1 MPDRRYHPGGG
12 RGPIGDRREPS
23 AATPNINLPSWAPAF
38 AGGGWLVR
46 GRAPLSWAVLAVL
59 FVALAL
65 LRPVDHDESQ
75 YVAAT
80 VLTAHGLLPYRD
92 FAYLQTPLQPFVF
105 APIAWITGPW
115 TWPAL
120 RIANAL
126 LGVATV
132 AFTHAAIRASGVRP
146 RVAFAAAALFA
157 GCDIL
162 LFGIGTARNDAL
174 PVALLAAA
182 ICVLARGGRPVLVGA
197 LLAAA
202 AAAKISYAL
211 PAAAYGL
218 YALTHRAHRPAL
230 VALGAA
236 PVLAFVGW
244 TFALA
249 PEGFLFG
256 TLHFPALAPAEFYA
270 SRPWK
275 MSWAAKAMDTV
286 KFFALGAAL
295 PALVVVARDAW
306 RRRRLE
312 LLDWLI
318 VAGLIA
324 ALLPF
329 PTWRQY
335 LLPVLPALFV
345 RLAIAWPTGS
355 RSTMLFAAFAVI
367 GILPT
372 IVAIAEPARLS
383 LAQGLRDGAALG
395 RVLDAAQLDGPVA
408 TLSPEM
414 LPMTGRLPDPRF
426 AAGPFYFRSHAL
438 LDPAAERRLHVVS
451 RDRAAFAPGTVILT
465 GGESAATAGDPA
477 LDSAMARGRRI
488 GGAGRFSLYATPASP
503 RPAPHNSP

>member
-1 MPDRRYHPGGG
+1 VRPSVCQDGSPAKVGAETGV
-12 RGPIGDRREPS
+12 PPSREHIVGW
-23 AATPNINLPSWAPAF
+23 AT
-38 AGGGWLVR
+38 
-46 GRAPLSWAVLAVL
+46 LSVF

-80 VLTAHGLLPYRD
+80 VLTAHGWLPYRD
-92 FAYLQTPLQPFVF
+92 FAYLQTPLQPFLF
-105 APIAWITGPW
+105 GPLAWIAGPW
-115 TWPAL
+115 IWPVL
-120 RIANAL
+120 RIANAV

-132 AFTHAAIRASGVRP
+132 GFTHAAMRASGVRAG
-146 RVAFAAAALFA
+146 VALAAAGLFA
-157 GCDIL
+157 TCDIL

-174 PVALLAAA
+174 PAALLAIA
-182 ICVLARGGRPVLVGA
+182 IWRIVRGGSPALVGA

-218 YALTHRAHRPAL
+218 YALRHREHGPAL

-236 PVLAFVGW
+236 PVVAFVGW
-244 TFALA
+244 TFASG

-270 SRPWK
+270 TRPWK
-275 MSWAAKAMDTV
+275 MSWAAKGVDTL
-286 KFFALGAAL
+286 KFLALGAAL

-306 RRRRLE
+306 ARRTLGV
-312 LLDWLI
+312 LDWLI
-318 VAGLIA
+318 AAGLVA

-329 PTWRQY
+329 PSWRQY
-335 LLPVLPALFV
+335 LLPLLPPLFV
-345 RLAIAWPTGS
+345 RLAILWKQRPPN
-355 RSTMLFAAFAVI
+355 RSVFVAFAVI
-367 GILPT
+367 GVIPSVAA
-372 IVAIAEPARLS
+372 IVEPGRLS
-383 LAQGLRDGAALG
+383 LSQALRDGVALK
-395 RVLDAAQLDGPVA
+395 RVLDAHHIAGPIA

-438 LDPAAERRLHVVS
+438 LDAAAERRLKLMS
-451 RDRAAFAPGTVILT
+451 RDRLTPAPVILT
-465 GGESAATAGDPA
+465 GGESEATAGDPA
-477 LDSAMARGRRI
+477 LDALMVRGQRI

-503 RPAPHNSP
+503 PPARHNSP